1 MKKVLFLLSIIVGT
15 VFSAPHNNPIL
26 QPSIWNGYGVDWC
39 YSTLRVG
46 LGNKD
51 SLLEDGWA
59 LIDSAYIKY
68 ATLDSTYITNFGADT
83 ISTVY
88 LYADTADISVATL
101 DSIYSTIGSIDSLI
115 SAGANITL
123 LTVSDSGY
131 FAGNVFINDI
141 LFVDSI
147 AGHSP
152 IQILSPAIFDSV
164 TTIND
169 SLYVAGHATFGDTV
183 HANTIVVDSNLV
195 VTYAQSPIYK
205 LDNGSILRNPSIG
218 LVQFWNNAG
227 KGYISFDGS
236 ALTIRQDSTL
246 APGANNITLAFKEE
260 DNTIHSIY
268 WDDTNSYF
276 YTAETF
282 RATNLWV
289 TTNLY
294 LGGGQIGVASILIE
308 PAGNYWA
315 GLCTVNSGYAG
326 VLLDPNLGGQDTVQV
341 GVSGDNDILHSE
353 CSENRFDADLKITDY
368 SLTAGALVSETV
380 DARPVEMQWTGQV
393 THEDLVA
400 AASQEVVVIISG
412 FPAKYKICEVLI
424 DITEVFDDGVGA
436 ISACTI
442 SFGTAATPSSVLNN
456 TDCYTEI
463 TQVGDSAGEVAFTSI
478 QGGYRPSWSSNTDL
492 VARFKTIGGNTVD
505 LTTGIAKI
513 YITYV
518 AIE

>member
-15 VFSAPHNNPIL
+15 VFSASQNNPIL

-46 LGNKD
+46 LGNKN

-268 WDDTNSYF
+268 WEDTNSYF

-294 LGGGQIGVASILIE
+294 LGGGQIGVATILTE

-315 GLCTVNSGYAG
+315 GLCTQNGGYAG
-326 VLLDPNLGGQDTVQV
+326 VLLDPNLVGQDTVQV
-341 GVSGDNDILHSE
+341 GMSGDNDILHSE
-353 CSENRFDADLKITDY
+353 CSENRFDAWQTIADY
-368 SLTAGALVSETV
+368 ALTSGALVTESR
-380 DARPVEMQWTGQV
+380 DARPILMQWTGQV
-393 THEDLVA
+393 THADFT
-400 AASQEVVVIISG
+400 AASNQEDVLIING
-412 FPAKYKICEVLI
+412 FPAKYKITGILI
-424 DITEVFDDGVGA
+424 DVTEKFDDGGGA
-436 ISACTI
+436 ISGAVM
-442 SFGTAATPSSVLNN
+442 SFGPTADPTSYLKFADVYTAATL
-456 TDCYTEI
+456 
-463 TQVGDSAGEVAFTSI
+463 VGDEAAEVAYTAV
-478 QGGYRPSWSSNTDL
+478 QGGIIPSWSATTNLYVRLRT
-492 VARFKTIGGNTVD
+492 AGGNVVD
-505 LTTGIAKI
+505 CTTGIANI
-513 YITYV
+513 YITYL